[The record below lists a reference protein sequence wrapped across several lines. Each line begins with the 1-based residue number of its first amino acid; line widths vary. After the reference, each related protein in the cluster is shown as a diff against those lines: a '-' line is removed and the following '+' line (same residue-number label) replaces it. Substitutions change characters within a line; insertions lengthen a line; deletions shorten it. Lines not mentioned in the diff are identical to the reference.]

1 MTFARLALACATLYA
16 GAPPAMDAEVAK
28 HLSAIHTPGGSETDL
43 RDRQRAIAWLVANAD
58 RSFLPALGAA
68 ESTPQDAA
76 LIDLLAR
83 YRRKEATPVFV
94 RAFALGDPTRRYA
107 AAGLGMSPD
116 PAARAALIALLESKV
131 AAEVEAAL
139 AGLEASG
146 DAKECPRIVA
156 HLKSASVEVRWRAV
170 HAGATLGCLKKTEL
184 EAIARDDADAL
195 VRDVAKEALARR

>member
-1 MTFARLALACATLYA
+1 MMFARVALACATLYA
-16 GAPPAMDAEVAK
+16 VASPDMDAEVAK
-28 HLSAIHTPGGSETDL
+28 HLRAIHTPGGSETDM

-58 RSFLPALGAA
+58 RSFLPALAAA
-68 ESTPQDAA
+68 ESAPHDAA

-94 RAFALGDPTRRYA
+94 RAFALGDPARRFA

-116 PAARAALIALLESKV
+116 PAARAALVALLASKV

-146 DAKECPRIVA
+146 DAKECPRIVE
-156 HLKSASVEVRWRAV
+156 HLKSSSVEVRWRAV
-170 HAGATLGCLKKTEL
+170 HAGAALGCLKKTEL
-184 EAIARDDADAL
+184 EAIARDDADAV
-195 VRDVAKEALARR
+195 VRDAAKEALTHR